1 VLLGAPALPCE
12 PPLSGGALLA
22 GEPLACG
29 ARVDA
34 RDDGAGHDLSP
45 EQLLALLER
54 QPELLLV
61 DVREAYEHRL
71 GHAPELVAPHVRHQA
86 IALSQLLL
94 ALPDWLA
101 LPTTTPVVFYCRSG
115 NRSAQAARALRRL
128 GHEQAWSLAGGL
140 ALWRPPVG
148 AAAARVMVQDVPAF
162 A

>member
-1 VLLGAPALPCE
+1 EAGNE
-12 PPLSGGALLA
+12 LSA
-22 GEPLACG
+22 
-29 ARVDA
+29 
-34 RDDGAGHDLSP
+34 

-71 GHAPELVAPHVRHQA
+71 GHAPELVAPRARHQA
-86 IALSQLLL
+86 IPLSQLLL

-101 LPTTTPVVFYCRSG
+101 LPATTPVVFYCRSG

-140 ALWRPPVG
+140 ALWRPQG
-148 AAAARVMVQDVPAF
+148 GDVPSALPYPDAPAF